1 MRTALI
7 IGGPQRFR
15 GGAQVNAVLGR
26 LWRDWLLRSCVVDRR
41 LGFLDRVGGAGTG
54 DWACHDILI
63 GSIRRSYNAN
73 VKLAPLAVVFACVA
87 LAAHK
92 PQPTPTNKT
101 GNAMVELTAT
111 LYADPATIQDLLG
124 SDLGGY
130 YVVLDVRL
138 APRNGEKVKVLRD
151 DFQLR
156 SDRDGEKSKPF
167 SPSQIAGKGA
177 MIVTPTGNGGN
188 KTGFGIGLGGLG
200 MGTGGT
206 QGVTNTAK
214 MDKGAKNKESPLLGT
229 LKEKMLAE
237 KETDQP
243 ASGLLVFPMDPK
255 QKNKDL
261 ELTYAGPGS
270 RLTLRFR

>member
-1 MRTALI
+1 MK
-7 IGGPQRFR
+7 
-15 GGAQVNAVLGR
+15 
-26 LWRDWLLRSCVVDRR
+26 LL
-41 LGFLDRVGGAGTG
+41 LA
-54 DWACHDILI
+54 
-63 GSIRRSYNAN
+63 
-73 VKLAPLAVVFACVA
+73 APLLICVA
-87 LAAHK
+87 PIFVVHAAHK
-92 PQPTPTNKT
+92 PQPVLTNKT

-138 APRNGEKVKVLRD
+138 APKNGEKVNVLRD

-156 SDRDGEKSKPF
+156 SDRDGERSKPF

-177 MIVTPTGNGGN
+177 MIVTPTSDGRN

-200 MGTGGT
+200 MGSGGS
-206 QGVTNTAK
+206 QGVTNNAK

-229 LKEKMLAE
+229 LQERTLAE
-237 KETDQP
+237 KETEQP
-243 ASGLLVFPMDPK
+243 VSGLLIFPMDPK

-270 RLTLRFR
+270 RLTLRFK